1 MINNIRLRE
10 ITEQDQVFLLAVY
23 SSTREAELAQ
33 TGWSVQEQSD
43 FLQSQFNAQHQHY
56 QQHYSEASFDLVLVD
71 DKPVGR
77 LYVARWPSQIR
88 IVDIALLTE
97 FRGKKIGTEL
107 ISALFTE
114 AKEKQ
119 LELSIHVE
127 KNNPAMGWYQGLGFL
142 EIEDK
147 GIYSLMRTHMLSQE
161 TA

>member
-1 MINNIRLRE
+1 MSSISLRK
-10 ITEQDQVFLLAVY
+10 ITDQDLVFLLAVY

-33 TGWSVQEQSD
+33 TGWSVQEQSN
-43 FLQSQFNAQHQHY
+43 FLQGQFNAQHEYY
-56 QQHYSEASFDLVLVD
+56 QQHYSEACFDLVLVD
-71 DKPVGR
+71 NKPVGR
-77 LYVARWPSQIR
+77 LYVARWSNQIR

-107 ISALFTE
+107 ITALFTE

-127 KNNPAMGWYQGLGFL
+127 KNNPAMGWYRGLGFL

-147 GIYSLMRTHMLSQE
+147 GIYSLMRTHMFSQE